1 MHWYIYLPPP
11 LFDPHEPSVEIV
23 PPPAVVVEAE
33 EEEEES
39 EDVEPHDPKADWQ
52 PVPQ

>member
-1 MHWYIYLPPP
+1 

-39 EDVEPHDPKADWQ
+39 EDVEPHDPKAD
-52 PVPQ
+52 